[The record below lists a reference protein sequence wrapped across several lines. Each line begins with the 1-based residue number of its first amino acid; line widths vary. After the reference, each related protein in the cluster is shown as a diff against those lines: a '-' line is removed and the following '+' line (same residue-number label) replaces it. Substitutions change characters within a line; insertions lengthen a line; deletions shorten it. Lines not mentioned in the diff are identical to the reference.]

1 MGRRTAD
8 PQPRGFTLIEM
19 MVVLVLLGLVT
30 TLALPAVQRWHD
42 GLQLRAQ
49 GMGIVEALRA
59 AAFAAGASRRDL
71 VMDRDSFSAAAT
83 AAPMPAASGPAP
95 VEASAEGAGAGSNGP
110 ADGVPAVP
118 PAPPVPREGRA
129 SAPLPAGWR
138 VERVERAVFLAN
150 GLCRPGR
157 AALRSPAGVALTVRV
172 DGPACAVTLVPT
184 DAGAESGA

>member
-95 VEASAEGAGAGSNGP
+95 RVGPRCAARPAS
-110 ADGVPAVP
+110 
-118 PAPPVPREGRA
+118 
-129 SAPLPAGWR
+129 
-138 VERVERAVFLAN
+138 
-150 GLCRPGR
+150 
-157 AALRSPAGVALTVRV
+157 RSPCVSTAR
-172 DGPACAVTLVPT
+172 PAR
-184 DAGAESGA
+184 